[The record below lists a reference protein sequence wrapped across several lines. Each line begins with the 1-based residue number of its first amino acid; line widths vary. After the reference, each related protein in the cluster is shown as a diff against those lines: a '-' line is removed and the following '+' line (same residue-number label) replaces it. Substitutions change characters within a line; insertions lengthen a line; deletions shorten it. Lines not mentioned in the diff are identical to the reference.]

1 VSEEAYEELP
11 VQGYLFESVADARSD
26 LGQYNGCVCKIL
38 TRATNVSEHD
48 VLAMGP
54 AFRVR
59 FGDGRIE
66 NAHASELSPW
76 YPTD

>member
-1 VSEEAYEELP
+1 
-11 VQGYLFESVADARSD
+11 
-26 LGQYNGCVCKIL
+26 
-38 TRATNVSEHD
+38 VSEHD